1 VAIAMIKFE
10 YYSDKYSCVKMER
23 REGIL
28 QMTLHTKGVDLKCGI
43 SAHEELS
50 YAFYDVAR
58 DHESRCVILTGAG
71 RSFCAEFEGGGG
83 PGGINI
89 TASGKPQ
96 PAGLK
101 SSALDH
107 IYPGAKY
114 LR

>member
-1 VAIAMIKFE
+1 MM
-10 YYSDKYSCVKMER
+10 SH
-23 REGIL
+23 G
-28 QMTLHTKGVDLKCGI
+28 TTKN
-43 SAHEELS
+43 
-50 YAFYDVAR
+50 
-58 DHESRCVILTGAG
+58 RCVILTGAG

-83 PGGINI
+83 PGGITI

-101 SSALDH
+101 SSAWDH